1 MPSPARL
8 SYQLRRED
16 SPHLNCRRWLVGLSF
31 VGSAAGMIV
40 GLYQM
45 GVLRRLPDLPVGP
58 FDATRVDA
66 STYAY
71 KRLQTPDGLL
81 LAATYAV
88 TAILAGAGGWDR
100 ARENPAPA
108 ARARRQDPLRR
119 SGHPQAG
126 AGGMGGEQGAVRLL
140 PDRDARLAGLGR
152 AAGGGR
158 GAPASSRRS

>member
-81 LAATYAV
+81 MAATYAV
-88 TAILAGAGGWDR
+88 NELGDWMGIIALSVLVFEQTDSALATAGLRGSVGPILMGPRAPAHILAPSTTSRGIV
-100 ARENPAPA
+100 NMA
-108 ARARRQDPLRR
+108 AIAA
-119 SGHPQAG
+119 S
-126 AGGMGGEQGAVRLL
+126 EAVSL
-140 PDRDARLAGLGR
+140 DAEA
-152 AAGGGR
+152 
-158 GAPASSRRS
+158 